1 MQSLAAKSMKITI
14 LGAAGVRT
22 PLIMKAILRRQ
33 KQLGLQ
39 ELALMDID
47 NDHLEIIGAL
57 TRPLESRSDIQ
68 FKITRTTDA
77 RTALQGADFVIS
89 TFRVGGIQS
98 RVIDERVPLEHGLL
112 GQETTGPGGFASGMR
127 SIPVLLEYIKQ
138 MRELCPDAWLIN
150 FANPSGMLTEAAIQC
165 GGWQKTVGI
174 CDGPAEIQKVAA
186 AAIQAP
192 EEEVHL
198 GYFGLNHLGWVRSV
212 IYRQKDYLPQLIEMI
227 RASGGIPGLPFEPQL
242 LTWLGMIPN
251 EYLYF
256 YYSSHQAVQNI
267 LKAGQ
272 SRGENVAAL
281 NLELF
286 TSLRKLLDEENLV
299 GMQVLYENFL
309 TRRMQSLMVN
319 ETGTD
324 HNLDQFKPGLLKS
337 LESEGYARV
346 ALDLIESLVGS
357 GAREM
362 ILNILNQTSVNGM
375 SERDVVEIPA
385 RVSKNSIKPLNVG
398 DIPDHCLGL
407 MKQVKEYERLTIAAA
422 VQGSYTKALM
432 ALTIHPLVSDFS
444 LAKKLLDEYIQQHGV
459 FFPALH

>member
-1 MQSLAAKSMKITI
+1 MKITI

-22 PLIMKAILRRQ
+22 PLIVKAMLRRQ

-57 TRPLESRSDIQ
+57 TRPLESRADIQ

-77 RTALQGADFVIS
+77 QTALQGADFVIS

-98 RVIDERVPLEHGLL
+98 RVIDERVALGQGLL
-112 GQETTGPGGFASGMR
+112 GQETTGPGGFALGMR

-138 MRELCPDAWLIN
+138 MRELCPQAWLIN
-150 FANPSGMLTEAAIQC
+150 FANPSGLLTEAAIQS
-165 GGWQKTVGI
+165 GRWRKTVGI
-174 CDGPAEIQKVAA
+174 CDGPADIQEVAA

-192 EEEVHL
+192 EEEVQL
-198 GYFGLNHLGWVRSV
+198 GYFGLNHLGWVRSI

-227 RASGGIPGLPFEPQL
+227 HASGGMPGLPFDPQL
-242 LTWLGMIPN
+242 ITWLGMIPN

-256 YYSSHQAVQNI
+256 YYSSRQAVQNI
-267 LKAGQ
+267 LKAGH
-272 SRGENVAAL
+272 SRGEIIAAL

-286 TSLRKLLDEENLV
+286 SSLRKLLDDEDLE
-299 GMQVLYENFL
+299 GMQTLYESFL

-319 ETGTD
+319 ETGMQP
-324 HNLDQFKPGLLKS
+324 NLDQFKPGLLKS
-337 LESEGYARV
+337 LESEGYAGV
-346 ALDLIESLVGS
+346 ALDLIESLIGS

-362 ILNILNQTSVNGM
+362 ILNIPNQGSMGGM
-375 SERDVVEIPA
+375 SEWDVVEIPA
-385 RVSKNSIKPLNVG
+385 RVSKDSIQPLRVG
-398 DIPDHCLGL
+398 EIPDHCLGL

-422 VQGSYTKALM
+422 VQGSYTQALM

-444 LAKKLLDEYIQQHGV
+444 LAKILLDEYIQQHGV